1 MLYDVVGG
9 LDKIA
14 DISVLDFPNNAL
26 TDECIDVLTKA
37 TGNKKISFLNLSN
50 NKISNEGAKNLA
62 IFIANGKSCIEDLN
76 LSLNLMED
84 DGAVTL
90 LKAISLDKLIT
101 RLNMSSNR
109 LTVDSCEAVRDLL
122 KLNRVI
128 QKIDLSCNRLTE
140 PGGNT
145 ILEGLKYNTSIRQ
158 LDIRLTG
165 VGKKVDIAVQNVLH
179 KNSGFKD

>member
-1 MLYDVVGG
+1 
-9 LDKIA
+9 
-14 DISVLDFPNNAL
+14 
-26 TDECIDVLTKA
+26 
-37 TGNKKISFLNLSN
+37 
-50 NKISNEGAKNLA
+50 
-62 IFIANGKSCIEDLN
+62 
-76 LSLNLMED
+76 MED

>member
-1 MLYDVVGG
+1 MTDTLLYEVVGG
-9 LDKIA
+9 LDKLTV
-14 DISVLDFPNNAL
+14 ISILDFPNNAL

-37 TGNKKISFLNLSN
+37 MTNKKISFLNLSN

-62 IFIANGKSCIEDLN
+62 IFIANGKSCITDLH
-76 LSLNLMED
+76 

-90 LKAISLDKLIT
+90 LKAISPDKLIT
-101 RLNMSSNR
+101 RLNMFSNR

-128 QKIDLSCNRLTE
+128 QKIDLSCNQLTE
-140 PGGNT
+140 QGGNT
-145 ILEGLKYNTSIRQ
+145 ILEGLKYNTSITQ

-165 VGKKVDIAVQNVLH
+165 VGKKVDITVQNVLH